1 MNKSDDID
9 DTEDPVMRWYLI
21 IKKSDDKH
29 DELIN
34 NLKNIQKKLNELTE
48 NLNNINI

>member
-9 DTEDPVMRWYLI
+9 DIEDPVMRLYLI
-21 IKKSDDKH
+21 IKQSDDKH

-34 NLKNIQKKLNELTE
+34 NLKNIQKKLT
-48 NLNNINI
+48 